1 MTQKKKGYLRLL
13 APPDNL
19 SGLVK
24 TIRRLRM
31 DRIRNILTTVILVVL
46 GLCGTLLLMQ
56 NQTYGRLRI
65 SDQYPSSTT
74 DSSRYKQF
82 ADGIV
87 RYNRDGVT
95 LLNKKNEE
103 IWMQPT
109 QLQNPLIVVK
119 ENAFV
124 VADNGGNSI
133 LIFSEDGLTGEIE
146 TTLPIERITISDKGI
161 VSAVLRNENTPEI
174 VTYDAAGNILAELQ
188 ISPSRTGY
196 PTAME
201 LSDDGNM
208 LAVSYL
214 SVSGM
219 GMKSR
224 LIYYNFGQAGQDKP
238 DNIVFSEEYDDTVL
252 GEIFFMGGDRSVAVG
267 DHGFQIIRG
276 TDEPQQ
282 EKNVELDQEIQSVF
296 HSDQYIGF
304 VLLNDQKSGYELR
317 LYNRIGEQM
326 ISRDLP
332 GKYSNAKIDGEEV
345 ILYDGDQ
352 CCILTATGIIKYEG
366 ELSGEA
372 QEIFPAFG
380 INRYYVM
387 SVDELRMVY
396 LTK

>member
-19 SGLVK
+19 TGLVK
-24 TIRRLRM
+24 TVRRLR
-31 DRIRNILTTVILVVL
+31 RNKIRNIMTTVILVIL

-65 SDQYPSSTT
+65 ADQYPSSTT
-74 DSSRYKQF
+74 DSSKYEQF
-82 ADGIV
+82 SGGIV
-87 RYNRDGVT
+87 RYNRDGVS

-103 IWMQPT
+103 IWIQPT
-109 QLQNPLIVVK
+109 QLQNPFIVVK

-133 LIFSEDGLTGEIE
+133 LIFSEDGLTGEVE
-146 TTLPIERITISDKGI
+146 TTRPIERITISDQGI

-174 VTYDAAGNILAELQ
+174 ITYDAAGNILAEMQ
-188 ISPSRTGY
+188 ISPSQTGY

-201 LSDDGNM
+201 LSDDGNT

-214 SVSGM
+214 SVSGS

-238 DNIVFSEEYDDTVL
+238 DNIVFSEEYDDTVF
-252 GEIFFMGGDRSVAVG
+252 GEIFFMGSDRSVAVG
-267 DHGFQIIRG
+267 DRGFQIIKG
-276 TDEPQQ
+276 IDEPKQ
-282 EKNVELDQEIQSVF
+282 EQTIELDQEIQSVF

-304 VLLNDQKSGYELR
+304 ILLNDQKSGYELR

-326 ISRDLP
+326 ISQALP
-332 GKYSNAKIDGEEV
+332 GKYANAKIVGEEV

-352 CCILTATGIIKYEG
+352 CCIVTATGIVKYKG
-366 ELSGEA
+366 ELSVEA
-372 QEIFPAFG
+372 LEIFPAYG

-387 SVDELRMVY
+387 SVDELRVVY